1 MKDDGCSNAPP
12 QYPTHCRAP
21 PEMQWLMPHL
31 QNTTKAKDNILALQ
45 YCPTWQY
52 LMATIGLDTQYPEL
66 LHCRSFISS
75 CAHLMLW
82 ALCHMCPLATVV
94 YTLSQSVDAHCA
106 IRHIC
111 PLHFVRMLLY
121 KNGSVKLQRTVQ
133 CSEVLGTYDYTA
145 TVKLPTLSSV
155 SLMCGV

>member
-1 MKDDGCSNAPP
+1 MKDDGCSNAMHLPNIPP
-12 QYPTHCRAP
+12 MAALHQKCNGWCHTSKTLQKQYTCIAILPNLTIFNGDNWIWYPVSGIAP
-21 PEMQWLMPHL
+21 L
-31 QNTTKAKDNILALQ
+31 QKLQRQTSPSNALGTVS
-45 YCPTWQY
+45 Y
-52 LMATIGLDTQYPEL
+52 A
-66 LHCRSFISS
+66 
-75 CAHLMLW
+75 
-82 ALCHMCPLATVV
+82 CPLATVV